1 MTKHLVIYLCYC
13 ILLWKSCFATDFKE
27 LNKIS
32 TASFTEWLQQVNVEY
47 LALNQLSSSF
57 AWDLIVDPNS
67 MVYDEASQLGKHRSK
82 WQIQRCTEAVEINVD
97 NITDIQKRMI
107 WILCRGPRYTEYQ
120 GGELSMILNAIQ
132 NIYSETEICIPK
144 GFDVCINFN
153 RLWDYTYTRTPE
165 NELVKLNMR
174 PVEPKL
180 RIDFNPLNY
189 FDGNLTYADDY
200 YIFRGLKGKSHNP
213 KELEIDEQIRKSE
226 PICLDIERDLEKIM
240 AGNFS
245 ALQRMDCALPQDVIT
260 RWAWESWRLAMGS
273 EIGNLYPNAV
283 YLMNLGAQNN
293 GYNDIGECWREELE
307 IPDLENFTQKLWHKV
322 KPYYQLLH
330 GVLRN
335 VLFKKFKNQ
344 DIDINGPI
352 PAHLLGNMWSQDWS
366 SYHKLLSPFSDVY
379 IEDNVRNSNWTTHD
393 MVKRAEDFFTSMGR
407 NQMTT
412 KFWDHSKFEKAN
424 NNTKCH
430 GSAGNMFTAD
440 DYRMIVC
447 AETTLND
454 FYVIVHEMGHIEY
467 YMHVMNQPPLFQDA
481 TNSAFGEA
489 IGDAIFLGIMSPQ
502 HLNRLGLLDDKF
514 LAPSKKL
521 STREI
526 RVVHETT
533 EPKEFLKAP
542 VAKSLPQISPDEL
555 FTLGN
560 RRYPDFDLLNAKMD
574 SYMHFKDLHDKS
586 INEFDLS
593 HLLRLAL
600 EKIPHIPFEYILDQ
614 WRWKIFRGDVS
625 IRDANT
631 YFWELSLKEQG
642 IHAPDWINR
651 RDFFDAASKYHVAD
665 NTPYVRYFLSS
676 FLQVQ
681 IFKGLCEKTVFG
693 KFNTGQELPMPL
705 HRCDIY
711 GSKRAGHILK
721 KALSLGS
728 SVHWTEVLYILTGSR
743 EISAQPLIEYYQ
755 PLFTWLEKIAI
766 EYEIPVG
773 W

>member
-1 MTKHLVIYLCYC
+1 MSKDIVIYVFCMFIWKYC
-13 ILLWKSCFATDFKE
+13 IATDFIGS
-27 LNKIS
+27 NKIS
-32 TASFTEWLQQVNVEY
+32 STNFNDWLQEVNIQY
-47 LALNQLSSSF
+47 LALNQLSASF
-57 AWDLIVDPNS
+57 AWDLIIDPNS
-67 MVYDEASQLGKHRSK
+67 HVYDEASQLGKHRSK
-82 WQIQRCTEAVEINVD
+82 WQHQRCTEAEEMTVD
-97 NITDIQKRMI
+97 NMTDVQKRMV
-107 WILCRGPRYTEYQ
+107 WLLCRGPRYTEYQ
-120 GGELSMILNAIQ
+120 GGELSAILNEIQ
-132 NIYSETEICIPK
+132 NIYSETEICLPK
-144 GFDVCINFN
+144 AFDVCINVN
-153 RLWDYTYTRTPE
+153 RIWDYTYARTPDSE
-165 NELVKLNMR
+165 IVKLNMR
-174 PVEPKL
+174 LIEPKL

-189 FDGNLTYADDY
+189 FDGNVTDDY
-200 YIFRGLKGKSHNP
+200 YIFRGLKDLSHFSQ
-213 KELEIDEQIRKSE
+213 EFEIDEKIRESE
-226 PICLDIERDLEKIM
+226 KFCLDIERDLEKIM

-245 ALQRMDCALPQDVIT
+245 ALHRLDCALPQDVIV
-260 RWAWESWRLAMGS
+260 RWAWESWRLAVGP
-273 EIGNLYPNAV
+273 EIGNSYPSAV
-283 YLMNLGAQNN
+283 YLMNAGAQNN

-307 IPDLENFTQKLWHKV
+307 IPDLENFTQELWHKI

-335 VLFKKFKNQ
+335 VLYKKFQKP
-344 DIDINGPI
+344 DFMDKKGPI

-379 IEDNVRNSNWTTHD
+379 IEDNVRNSNWSTLD

-407 NQMTT
+407 NQMTQ
-412 KFWDHSKFEKAN
+412 KFWDHSKFEKTK

-430 GSAGNMFTAD
+430 GSAGNMFTGD

-467 YMHVMNQPPLFQDA
+467 YMHVLNQPPLFQDA

-502 HLNRLGLLDDKF
+502 HLIRLGLLNDKF
-514 LAPSKKL
+514 LAPTRKL
-521 STREI
+521 STREL
-526 RVVHETT
+526 RVVHENN
-533 EPKEFLKAP
+533 EAKEFRKAP
-542 VAKSLPQISPDEL
+542 IPKSSPKFTTNDV
-555 FTLGN
+555 FTLGDTK
-560 RRYPDFDLLNAKMD
+560 YPDFDSLNAKMD
-574 SYMHFKDLHDKS
+574 TFMRFKDVHDKS

-614 WRWKIFRGDVS
+614 WRWKIFSGE
-625 IRDANT
+625 ITMEDANA
-631 YFWELSLKEQG
+631 YFWKLSMEEQG

-651 RDFFDAASKYHVAD
+651 RDMFDAAAKYHVAD

-728 SVHWTEVLYILTGSR
+728 SVHWSEVLYILTGSR

-766 EYEIPVG
+766 EYDIPIG